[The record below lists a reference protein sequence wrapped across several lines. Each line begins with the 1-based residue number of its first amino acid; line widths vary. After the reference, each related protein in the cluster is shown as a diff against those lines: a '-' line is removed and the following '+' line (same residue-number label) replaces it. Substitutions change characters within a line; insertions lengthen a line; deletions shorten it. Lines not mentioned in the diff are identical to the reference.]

1 MKGALLGDVELSVVH
16 SDDPTSDVE
25 VTEKP
30 VERGQDVSD
39 HVKQKPETLAI
50 SGVVVGD
57 DASSKLSK
65 LKEYQ
70 RTGKLL
76 TYIHRVWYGNV
87 VIESLN
93 TRHGGNVANGFEF
106 DMTLKRVRIAV
117 PKEVA
122 ITNLST
128 AAATKVKP
136 VTNAGRKQPQKKQEE
151 NSASFSSNIYERQG
165 LAALLQPSP
174 GKPKA

>member
-1 MKGALLGDVELSVVH
+1 MKGALLGDIGLTAVI

-39 HVKQKPETLAI
+39 HVKKKPETLNI

-57 DASSKLSK
+57 DASSKLNK
-65 LKEYQ
+65 IKEYQ

-76 TYIHRVWYGNV
+76 TYIHRVWYENV

-93 TRHGGNVANGFEF
+93 TRHGANVANGFEF
-106 DMTLKRVRIAV
+106 DMVLKLVRIAV
-117 PKEVA
+117 PKEIA
-122 ITNLST
+122 ITNLSPPV
-128 AAATKVKP
+128 ATRTKQT
-136 VTNAGRKQPQKKQEE
+136 TNAGTKQPQV
-151 NSASFSSNIYERQG
+151 AATSNADAWRLMRG
-165 LAALLQPSP
+165 A
-174 GKPKA
+174 

>member
-1 MKGALLGDVELSVVH
+1 MSAMLGDVELSVVL
-16 SDDPTSDVE
+16 SDEPTADVE

-39 HVKQKPETLAI
+39 HVKKKPEVLNI

-57 DASSKLSK
+57 DAAAKLSK

-76 TYIHRVWYGNV
+76 TYINRVWYTNV

-93 TRHGGNVANGFEF
+93 TRHGTAVRNGFEF
-106 DMTLKRVRIAV
+106 DMTLKLVRIAV

-122 ITNLST
+122 ITNLPPP
-128 AAATKVKP
+128 AASATKKVI
-136 VTNAGRKQPQKKQEE
+136 NAGTKQPQK
-151 NSASFSSNIYERQG
+151 R
-165 LAALLQPSP
+165 
-174 GKPKA
+174 

>member
-1 MKGALLGDVELSVVH
+1 MLNRALLGDIELTVVI
-16 SDDPTSDVE
+16 SDEPTSEVE

-30 VERGQDVSD
+30 VERGQDVAD
-39 HVKQKPETLAI
+39 HVKKKPDTLSI

-57 DASSKLSK
+57 DAASKLEK

-76 TYIHRVWYGNV
+76 TYIHRVWWNNV

-93 TRHGGNVANGFEF
+93 TRHSAAVGNGFEF
-106 DMTLKRVRIAV
+106 DMVLKVVRIAV

-122 ITNLST
+122 ITNLP
-128 AAATKVKP
+128 APEATKTKN
-136 VTNAGRKQPQKKQEE
+136 VTNAGRKQPQPTP
-151 NSASFSSNIYERQG
+151 NSSADAWRAMRGDTELSGADIRQ
-165 LAALLQPSP
+165 LMR
-174 GKPKA
+174 

>member
-1 MKGALLGDVELSVVH
+1 MKLALLGDVELSVVH

-39 HVKQKPETLAI
+39 HVKKKPETLAI

-57 DASSKLSK
+57 DASSKLNK

-76 TYIHRVWYGNV
+76 TYIHRVWYNDV

-93 TRHGGNVANGFEF
+93 TRHGANVANGFEF
-106 DMTLKRVRIAV
+106 DMVLKVVRIAV

-122 ITNLST
+122 ITKLS
-128 AAATKVKP
+128 APAATKIKP
-136 VTNAGRKQPQKKQEE
+136 VTNAGRKQPQKNQEK
-151 NSASFSSNIYERQG
+151 SADFSGNIYQQQG
-165 LAALLQPSP
+165 LTSLLQPSS
-174 GKPKA
+174 GRIKA

>member
-1 MKGALLGDVELSVVH
+1 MQGALLGDIELTAVT

-39 HVKQKPETLAI
+39 HVKKKPETLAI

-57 DASSKLSK
+57 DASNKLNK

-70 RTGKLL
+70 QTGKLL
-76 TYIHRVWYGNV
+76 TYIHRVWYINV
-87 VIESLN
+87 VIESLS

-106 DMTLKRVRIAV
+106 DMTLKLVRIAI
-117 PKEVA
+117 PKEIA
-122 ITNLST
+122 ITNLPP
-128 AAATKVKP
+128 AVATKTKP
-136 VTNAGRKQPQKKQEE
+136 VTTAGRKQPAKQQ
-151 NSASFSSNIYERQG
+151 SNADVWRTMRGE
-165 LAALLQPSP
+165 
-174 GKPKA
+174 

>member
-1 MKGALLGDVELSVVH
+1 MKRAILGDVELTVVV
-16 SDDPTSDVE
+16 SDEPTSDVE

-39 HVKQKPETLAI
+39 HVKKKPETLSI
-50 SGVVVGD
+50 SGVIVGD
-57 DASSKLSK
+57 DAGQKLNK

-76 TYIHRVWYGNV
+76 FYIHRVWWNNV

-93 TRHGGNVANGFEF
+93 TRHSATVANGFEF
-106 DMTLKRVRIAV
+106 DMVLKVVRIAV

-122 ITNLST
+122 ITNLP
-128 AAATKVKP
+128 APAATKTKP
-136 VTNAGRKQPQKKQEE
+136 VTNAGLKQPQKTT
-151 NSASFSSNIYERQG
+151 SAADGWRLIRGTS
-165 LAALLQPSP
+165 AADGWRLIR
-174 GKPKA
+174 GA

>member
-1 MKGALLGDVELSVVH
+1 MKAKLGDIEISVVIA
-16 SDDPTSDVE
+16 DEPTSDVE

-50 SGVVVGD
+50 SGAIVGD

-70 RTGKLL
+70 RTGKLV

-117 PKEVA
+117 PQEVA
-122 ITNLST
+122 ITALSSP
-128 AAATKVKP
+128 AATAVKP
-136 VTNAGRKQPQKKQEE
+136 VTNAGTKQT
-151 NSASFSSNIYERQG
+151 SRR
-165 LAALLQPSP
+165 
-174 GKPKA
+174 